1 MYNQTTKNMQ
11 YIKFVLIAGYIG
23 IGILFIAPPIIDILK
38 TVFEYVPAVSALIMI
53 LVSAVYFVGYGWKL
67 NKLKHDKSGKA
78 IDEERDATVKR
89 YIWYLIGIAVQIG
102 ALIYAYNFY
111 MSSMKLTL
119 F

>member
-1 MYNQTTKNMQ
+1 MQ

-53 LVSAVYFVGYGWKL
+53 LVSAVYTVGYGWKL
-67 NKLKHDKSGKA
+67 NKVKHDKTGMA
-78 IDEERDATVKR
+78 IDEQRDATIKR
-89 YIWYLIGIAVQIG
+89 YTWYIVGLVVQMG
-102 ALIYAYNFY
+102 ALAYAYNFY
-111 MSSMKLTL
+111 MNSMKLSL